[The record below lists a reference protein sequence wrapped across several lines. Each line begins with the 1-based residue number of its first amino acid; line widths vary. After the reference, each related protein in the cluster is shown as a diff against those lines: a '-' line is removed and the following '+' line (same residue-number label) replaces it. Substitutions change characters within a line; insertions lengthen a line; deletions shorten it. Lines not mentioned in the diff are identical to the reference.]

1 MQITCKVNF
10 STRRIFQ
17 KPSKSS
23 CSFKFL
29 LAQLPRNM
37 RRNELEEGGDILCIF
52 YPDEEY

>member
-29 LAQLPRNM
+29 LAQLPRN
-37 RRNELEEGGDILCIF
+37 ELEEGGEILCIF